1 MRRGRRGAPDGRRS
15 QEGGVAPDGRR
26 SPHPLDFVET
36 DSFVPVPPVTRPSL
50 NATLDLNPEQRAAVE
65 HPGGPLLVIA
75 GAGSGKTRVLTA
87 RVARLLERGT
97 APGAV
102 LAFTFTNRAAREMRE
117 RIESLVGAEA
127 AVRLWVGTFHATG
140 VRILRREAE
149 RLTVPRDFAIYDRE
163 DQEGV
168 VRAAIRRLELPEG
181 AFRPGEVIARIS
193 DAKNAL
199 VSPEAFEHAAV
210 SPHEKRLAELY
221 AIYQAEMRRNGA
233 FDFDDLIAEVVRLF
247 RDHPEV
253 GGRYSRR
260 FEHVLVDEYQ
270 DTNHAQ
276 FRLVEALAS
285 THRNLF
291 VVGDDD
297 QSIYG
302 WRGADL
308 TNVLEF
314 ERSFPGAAV
323 VRLEQNYRST
333 GNILAAANA
342 VIANNRSR
350 KGKTLWC
357 EREPGPRLRFVL
369 AADETDEAR
378 RVRGFLEE
386 RVRAGGRYDECAV
399 LYRTNA
405 QSRALE
411 TELRLAGIPYE
422 IVGGVAFYQRREV
435 KDLLAYLRLVVNP
448 ADAVAFWRVW
458 NTPRR
463 GLGDGVRARV
473 EERMGRDASNPMT
486 ALEALMRED
495 GLARGPAA
503 GAAGF
508 LELIRAL
515 VERRAGPVDE
525 LLRML
530 LRGSGYLEHLD
541 GDAESASDRRAN
553 VEELAA
559 AVATFAAAGRGSL
572 TDFLAESA
580 LVTDAD
586 RLEEGADRVLLL
598 TAHNAKGLEFPA
610 VVIAGLE
617 EGLFPHGTANEED
630 GQLEEERRLF
640 YVALTRAR
648 DQVLLSAAAFR
659 RRFTPSGSV
668 AGGGRVSRF
677 VDEIPTALLDRDEP
691 EGAGW
696 SWRGHGD
703 GHPGAPGRARPHA
716 RGPGAGVAVAA
727 RAPSHRAVGRTVFH
741 EQFGRGV
748 VQDVDGEGH
757 DLKFTVRFA
766 AGMKK
771 VLGRFLSGGGDD
783 DST

>member
-1 MRRGRRGAPDGRRS
+1 MP
-15 QEGGVAPDGRR
+15 
-26 SPHPLDFVET
+26 
-36 DSFVPVPPVTRPSL
+36 RPSL

-65 HPGGPLLVIA
+65 HAGGPLLVIA

-87 RVARLLERGT
+87 RVGRLLERGV

-102 LAFTFTNRAAREMRE
+102 LAFTFTNRAAREMRQ
-117 RIESLVGAEA
+117 RIEPLVGAEA
-127 AVRLWVGTFHATG
+127 ARSLWVGTFHATG
-140 VRILRREAE
+140 VRILRREAG
-149 RLTVPRDFAIYDRE
+149 LLAIPRDFTIYDRE

-181 AFRPGEVIARIS
+181 AFRPGAVIARIS

-199 VSPEAFEHAAV
+199 VSPEAFEHAATA
-210 SPHEKRLAELY
+210 PHERRMAELY
-221 AIYQAEMRRNGA
+221 RLYQDELRRNGA
-233 FDFDDLIAEVVRLF
+233 LDFDDLIAEVVRLF

-253 GGRYSRR
+253 AARYSRR

-276 FRLVEALAS
+276 FRLVESLAA

-308 TNVLEF
+308 THVLDF
-314 ERSFPGAAV
+314 EAAFPGAAI

-342 VIANNRSR
+342 VIAHNRRR

-357 EREPGPRLRFVL
+357 EREPGARLRFVL

-378 RVRGFLEE
+378 RVRRFLEE
-386 RVRAGGRYDECAV
+386 RVRAGGRYDACAV

-405 QSRALE
+405 QSRSLE

-422 IVGGVAFYQRREV
+422 IVGGLAFYQRREV

-448 ADAVAFWRVW
+448 SDTVAFWRVW

-463 GLGDGVRARV
+463 GLGDGVRAKV
-473 EERMGRDASNPMT
+473 EERMERDGSAPAAALGALVREQALGR
-486 ALEALMRED
+486 
-495 GLARGPAA
+495 AA
-503 GAAGF
+503 GAGAAAL
-508 LELIRAL
+508 LELL
-515 VERRAGPVDE
+515 GGLGGRREGPVDE
-525 LLRML
+525 LLSHL

-541 GDAESASDRRAN
+541 GDDETAADRRAN
-553 VEELAA
+553 VQELAA
-559 AVATFAAAGRGSL
+559 AVATYAAAGRGGL
-572 TDFLAESA
+572 AEFLAETA

-598 TAHNAKGLEFPA
+598 TAHNAKGLEFDA
-610 VVIAGLE
+610 VVVAGLE
-617 EGLFPHGTANEED
+617 EGLFPHASAEQED
-630 GQLEEERRLF
+630 TELEEERRLF

-659 RRFTPSGSV
+659 RRFTPTGSV
-668 AGGGRVSRF
+668 ASGGQVSRF
-677 VDEIPTALLDRDEP
+677 VGEIPSELLEREEP

-696 SWRGHGD
+696 SHRAPAASGGRGR
-703 GHPGAPGRARPHA
+703 GRGRHA
-716 RGPGAGVAVAA
+716 DAGVAVAA
-727 RAPSHRAVGRTVFH
+727 RASTHRAVGRVVYH

-757 DLKFTVRFA
+757 DLKFTVRFGPGA
-766 AGMKK
+766 RDVRKI
-771 VLGRFLSGGGDD
+771 LGRFLSGGGDD
-783 DST
+783 DPA